1 MTRQSFVRIL
11 LSLLLLMSQQ
21 MATSHVMSHW
31 RAGPAPSQAQL
42 QPGAQADGSALLRA
56 MAQDQSCDQCLA
68 FAQLAGPL
76 ASHPNGFA
84 YTDPGTTLLA
94 SITPQTA
101 RARSLRAFEP
111 RAPPQA

>member
-31 RAGPAPSQAQL
+31 RTGPAQAQ
-42 QPGAQADGSALLRA
+42 AQTGVQKDRGALLRA
-56 MAQDQSCDQCLA
+56 MVQDQSCDQCLA

-76 ASHPNGFA
+76 ASHPHGFA
-84 YTDPGTTLLA
+84 FTDPGTTLLA
-94 SITPQTA
+94 AIAPQTA

>member
-1 MTRQSFVRIL
+1 MTRQSFIRIV

-31 RAGPAPSQAQL
+31 SSAQQL
-42 QPGAQADGSALLRA
+42 TSHQDGSALSRA
-56 MAQDQSCDQCLA
+56 VAQDQSCDQCLA

-76 ASHPNGFA
+76 ASHAHGFA
-84 YTDPGTTLLA
+84 FTDPGATLA
-94 SITPQTA
+94 AAIAPQGA

>member
-1 MTRQSFVRIL
+1 MTRQSFIRIV

-31 RAGPAPSQAQL
+31 SVAQQAGA
-42 QPGAQADGSALLRA
+42 GAHQDGSALSRA
-56 MAQDQSCDQCLA
+56 VAQDQSCDQCLA

-76 ASHPNGFA
+76 PSHAHGFA
-84 YTDPGTTLLA
+84 YTDPGAALLA
-94 SITPQTA
+94 SITPQEA
-101 RARSLRAFEP
+101 RARSLRAFQP

>member
-1 MTRQSFVRIL
+1 MTRQSFVRLL

-31 RAGPAPSQAQL
+31 STGQQASAGAHQ
-42 QPGAQADGSALLRA
+42 DGSALARA
-56 MAQDQSCDQCLA
+56 VAQDQSCDQCLA

-76 ASHPNGFA
+76 ASHAHGFA
-84 YTDPGTTLLA
+84 YADPGITLA
-94 SITPQTA
+94 AAIAPQPA
-101 RARSLRAFEP
+101 RARLLRAFEP

>member
-1 MTRQSFVRIL
+1 MSRQSFVRIL

-31 RAGPAPSQAQL
+31 SVAQQSGPQAVRHQ
-42 QPGAQADGSALLRA
+42 DGSALSRA
-56 MAQDQSCDQCLA
+56 VAQDQSCDQCLA

-76 ASHPNGFA
+76 ASHAHGFA
-84 YTDPGTTLLA
+84 FTDPGSALRA
-94 SITPQTA
+94 PIAPQTA
-101 RARSLRAFEP
+101 RARALRAFEA